1 MGQKATCEEQKEMI
15 DGVQGT
21 TTEAGIQQEEV
32 EAGEKSGGGEGEGKE
47 RDKDEYVCCVCVCG
61 WVYGGLWV
69 KMCALC
75 SCVFA

>member
-32 EAGEKSGGGEGEGKE
+32 EAGEKSGGGRGRGRKE
-47 RDKDEYVCCVCVCG
+47 TKMSTCVVCVCVGGCMVGCG
-61 WVYGGLWV
+61 
-69 KMCALC
+69 
-75 SCVFA
+75 

>member
-32 EAGEKSGGGEGEGKE
+32 EAGEKSGGGRGRGRKE
-47 RDKDEYVCCVCVCG
+47 TKMSTCG
-61 WVYGGLWV
+61 CMVGCG
-69 KMCALC
+69 
-75 SCVFA
+75 